1 MAYSRMYPQNI
12 TPGGTSRWQGFEND
26 DKEIK
31 RIYGLLDDVGEL
43 MLSGTKRQCV
53 LYGSTDSSGNPNF
66 LTASGLNV
74 SINGS
79 SKPVILS
86 FANGFSTTSG
96 TLDTLDAITS
106 AVSSAW
112 TIPANST
119 YYLYIEKDMSTGL
132 LSYGRTA
139 NEDTYSKAAP
149 SSPVLD
155 QCYFNTNEMKMYRYN
170 GSAWEQKWRIF
181 VAKAVSTNSA
191 VTLTQ
196 YPMES
201 KAFIRDNLNVGT
213 NLNVGNNL
221 NVGTINGTLVSSLSP
236 HTLKRSIAYAVGDV
250 AYSSNLPSWA
260 YLECT
265 TAGTTA
271 STEPTLSSVTVGA
284 SITDGTVKW
293 IVGDARIFGVIA
305 ANPNFYN
312 RDALFTTA
320 KTTITTPSTLMVN
333 INNVGYALR
342 SAQTINLA
350 LAASWDSNSSTY
362 ATAANRAGKD
372 FYIYACVPTSG
383 TVPVIILSVNSTVPT
398 GHTSTNS
405 RKIGGFHCL
414 CADAGTNI
422 SDHDNTHPLS
432 GYMAGDILPA
442 SVWDLIHRP
451 VSEPEGM
458 VYIDG
463 LDIWVDI
470 YLSSWT
476 GSYSSAPENLKLV
489 SKYGALAADG
499 TSAEKFHCWKFEQ
512 VFGRQKKRLLFQRE
526 FMVASVGSNQ
536 STSVKGGADVN
547 TTGGFVD
554 TAGRRM
560 ISNYGIEDCCGNLW
574 QWGADVGSATTD
586 TSSYGNAFD
595 ANDKYIAGQTYGT
608 VYRPLLGASALS
620 VGACGSRASFWV
632 EGALFL
638 DFSCG
643 GRGASEPRKGVM

>member
-31 RIYGLLDDVGEL
+31 RIYGLISDVGGL

-74 SINGS
+74 SIDGS

-86 FANGFSTTSG
+86 FANGFSATSG

-119 YYLYIEKDMSTGL
+119 YYLFIEKDMSTGL

-155 QCYFNTNEMKMYRYN
+155 QCYFNTNEMKMYHYN
-170 GSAWEQKWRIF
+170 GSSWEQKWRVF

-191 VTLTQ
+191 VTLTK

-201 KAFIRDNLNVGT
+201 KAFIRDNLNGHTV
-213 NLNVGNNL
+213 NNFAR
-221 NVGTINGTLVSSLSP
+221 NSLERCTSYAIGD
-236 HTLKRSIAYAVGDV
+236 IAET
-250 AYSSNLPSWA
+250 SLLPSWA

-271 STEPTLSSVTVGA
+271 SAEPTISSVTVGS
-284 SITDGTVKW
+284 SITDGTVTW

-320 KTTITTPSTLMVN
+320 KTTITTPPTLMVN

-350 LAASWDSNSSTY
+350 LTASWDSDSTTY
-362 ATAANRAGKD
+362 ATAANRAGRD

-383 TVPVIILSVNSTVPT
+383 TVPVIVLSVNSTVPSGYT
-398 GHTSTNS
+398 ATNS

-414 CADAGTNI
+414 CADVGTI
-422 SDHDNTHPLS
+422 SGHTLS
-432 GYMAGDILPA
+432 GYVAGDILPA
-442 SVWDLIHRP
+442 SVWDLNHRP
-451 VSEPEGM
+451 VCSPEGM
-458 VYIDG
+458 VFIDG
-463 LDIWVDI
+463 MNVWMGI
-470 YLSSWT
+470 YFLSSSGT
-476 GSYSSAPENLKLV
+476 ASNRQ
-489 SKYGALAADG
+489 LATVYNGVIADG
-499 TSAEKFHCWKFEQ
+499 ASSPNWNDFDFIETLGKQRMRLPSDDEFTVATQGNPQGANISGSA
-512 VFGRQKKRLLFQRE
+512 
-526 FMVASVGSNQ
+526 
-536 STSVKGGADVN
+536 DPN
-547 TTGGFVD
+547 TTGGHVS
-554 TAGRRM
+554 TSSVRL
-560 ISNYGIEDCCGNLW
+560 ISNYGIEDGCGVMWTWCRGYFFASKYMRGL
-574 QWGADVGSATTD
+574 VSGSWI
-586 TSSYGNAFD
+586 N
-595 ANDKYIAGQTYGT
+595 
-608 VYRPLLGASALS
+608 GAS
-620 VGACGSRASFWV
+620 CGSRILSYGDV
-632 EGALFL
+632 GAL
-638 DFSCG
+638 DAYYG
-643 GRGASEPRKGVM
+643 ARAASEPLAV